1 MQLEEFLEQ
10 SALRMPGKTAVVA
23 GERRWTYRE
32 IDALVNQF
40 ASRLA
45 SSHVKRWDRVVICM
59 ENSVEMI
66 VAIFATLKLGA
77 VFVPINP
84 TTKAEKLTYIL
95 KDSGARCLITDA
107 VRISVL
113 KNIVE
118 TGVEAV
124 VPQTEIPTSMEIFA
138 EPSPKPLQTGIDMDL
153 AALIYTSGSTG
164 VPKGVMLSHLNM
176 VSAATSITTYLEN
189 TADDIILNVLP
200 MSFDYGLYQM
210 LMAFKVGATLVL
222 EKRFTFPAAVLNLI
236 AREKVTGF
244 PIIPTISAI
253 LLQLDLKCWDL
264 SSLRYLTNTGA
275 VLPGNHIVKLREALP
290 HARIFSMYGLT
301 ECKRVSYLPPDQID
315 VRPDSVG
322 RGMPNEEV
330 YIVNEQGDLVGP
342 NVVGELV
349 IRGANVM
356 QGYWGMPDA
365 TERVLK
371 PGRFPWER
379 VLHSGDLFRQDAEG
393 YLYFIGRR
401 DEMIKSR
408 GQKVSPNE
416 IEEVLYGFPGIAEA
430 AVVGIPDPILGTAI
444 RAVVV
449 PQKGRALTE
458 QEVLNH
464 CARCLEDFAVPQSV
478 EFRESLPRTM
488 TGKIA
493 KRELAPLSEAAV

>member
-10 SALRMPGKTAVVA
+10 SALRTPGKTAVVA

-32 IDALVNQF
+32 IDVLVNQF
-40 ASRLA
+40 AARLA

-200 MSFDYGLYQM
+200 MSFDYGLYQCSWRSKWAPP
-210 LMAFKVGATLVL
+210 LCS
-222 EKRFTFPAAVLNLI
+222 KRDSRF
-236 AREKVTGF
+236 
-244 PIIPTISAI
+244 
-253 LLQLDLKCWDL
+253 
-264 SSLRYLTNTGA
+264 
-275 VLPGNHIVKLREALP
+275 
-290 HARIFSMYGLT
+290 
-301 ECKRVSYLPPDQID
+301 
-315 VRPDSVG
+315 RPQ
-322 RGMPNEEV
+322 
-330 YIVNEQGDLVGP
+330 Y
-342 NVVGELV
+342 
-349 IRGANVM
+349 
-356 QGYWGMPDA
+356 
-365 TERVLK
+365 
-371 PGRFPWER
+371 
-379 VLHSGDLFRQDAEG
+379 
-393 YLYFIGRR
+393 
-401 DEMIKSR
+401 
-408 GQKVSPNE
+408 
-416 IEEVLYGFPGIAEA
+416 
-430 AVVGIPDPILGTAI
+430 
-444 RAVVV
+444 
-449 PQKGRALTE
+449 
-458 QEVLNH
+458 
-464 CARCLEDFAVPQSV
+464 
-478 EFRESLPRTM
+478 
-488 TGKIA
+488 
-493 KRELAPLSEAAV
+493 